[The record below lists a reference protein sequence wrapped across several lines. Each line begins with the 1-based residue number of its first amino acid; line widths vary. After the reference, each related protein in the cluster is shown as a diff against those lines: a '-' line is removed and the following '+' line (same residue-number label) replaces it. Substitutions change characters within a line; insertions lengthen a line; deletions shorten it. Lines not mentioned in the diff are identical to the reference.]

1 MPLSDHE
8 QRLLDEMEKQLHQDP
23 QFASSMRRAETA
35 GRYSSRN
42 IALGLVVAVA
52 GLAVVLVGIAMSQV
66 PVVGIVVGIVGFVAM
81 CGGVYLALARRSA
94 SSAASTDGGGERP
107 RQQSS
112 YMAKLEQQWDQR
124 HRGEER

>member
-66 PVVGIVVGIVGFVAM
+66 PIVGIVVGIVGFVAM
-81 CGGVYLALARRSA
+81 CAGVYLALARRSTGTGA
-94 SSAASTDGGGERP
+94 TSGGGERP